1 MNKFIVTISM
11 AFLLCV
17 NVNGQNVSGI
27 VKDRHGKPINGA
39 KVSLAEQENI
49 SCVTD
54 EKGFYSLPVEE
65 GTYLNVG
72 YTNSAMKL
80 VKVMG
85 REMNIVLDASKDRV
99 IDLGFVKKTLGNLT
113 QAVSTVS
120 SEVLERNTATIANNA
135 LYGLLP
141 GLYAKQNV
149 GWHSIATLNVRGKGN
164 LGSAAPLVIVDGFP
178 RSMTTLAL
186 EEIESVS
193 VLKDGAA
200 TALWGA
206 RGANG
211 VILVN
216 TKRGAYNSF
225 DVDVNYKHGFTL
237 PVNRPEMADAYTY
250 ARAMNEALVYDGLA
264 PKYSAS
270 DLETFRSNTGNP
282 NLYPNVDW
290 VKEGTRQMGENNQLN
305 MLVRGGGQKLR
316 YMSMLDYKND
326 FGLLNSD
333 YTEYSDRYKSQ
344 IRNYD
349 LSLRMNMDVDMTSS
363 TLLQFG
369 IVGMLNEAKRP
380 NTAINEVFSNLYKV
394 PSAAFPVKTTTGK
407 WGGNLLYGM
416 NPIAEIADEGYYQT
430 NSRSLEANMRIKQDL
445 SMLLKGLTAEA
456 AIAYDNSAT
465 FLENGT
471 KSYQYEVYTYS
482 DETGTEST
490 TYGDNSALKVIN
502 GSSNSVLE
510 QYIRSNWEVKLGY
523 DRSWQDH
530 QLNIGAFY
538 RQEMEEILGVN
549 VARYRHSILGTAS
562 YNYQN
567 KYMVDVVANTYG
579 TSVLLE
585 GDKFRFYPAVSAAW
599 VLSNEAFLK
608 NQSFIDLLK
617 IRASYGRSA
626 QDNLSYGLGKHYWSN
641 QREYY
646 FGDSNTELVG
656 MMERKLPMR
665 TLELETA
672 DKYNIGI
679 DARFFK
685 NLTFTADVYYDK
697 RSNMLVSNKKTSGML
712 GIEVPQQT
720 IGKVESRGLE
730 LSLGWDDQ
738 WRSFRYYANANISF
752 YDSKVLE
759 NGEEYQPYDYLYN
772 KGHKVG
778 QFFGLEAIG
787 YFRDQEDIRKSPEQ
801 TFSAVR
807 PGDVKYK
814 DQNGDERIDDFD
826 RVALG
831 KSTEVPETVYGLNL
845 GFSYKGFGVD
855 MTFQG
860 VSGISK
866 VLDLAHIHQPLRN
879 NNNISMWYLKDRVR
893 WTESTK
899 DIANAPRLS
908 TLDNANNYR
917 GSSQWLENGS
927 FFKLR
932 NLNVY
937 YTFPEKW
944 ASKMKMDK
952 CQLYVRAQDLFS
964 LDHIK
969 DLNSESLSLDY
980 FDTMAISLGLNVN
993 F

>member
-1 MNKFIVTISM
+1 M
-11 AFLLCV
+11 LCGTLA
-17 NVNGQNVSGI
+17 GQNVSGV
-27 VKDRHGKPINGA
+27 VKDGNGKPVNGA
-39 KVSLAEQENI
+39 KVSLVDQESV

-54 EKGFYSLPVEE
+54 AEGFYSLPVN
-65 GTYLNVG
+65 GDGYLNVN
-72 YTNSAMKL
+72 YANRDKKL
-80 VKVMG
+80 VKITG
-85 REMNIVLDASKDRV
+85 EEMNIVLDGNKDQI
-99 IDLGFVKKTLGNLT
+99 IDMGFVKKTQENLT

-120 SEVLERNTATIANNA
+120 SEALERNTTTILNNA
-135 LYGLLP
+135 LYGLFP

-149 GWHSIATLNVRGKGN
+149 GWHPTATLTVRGKGN
-164 LGSAAPLVIVDGFP
+164 LGSASPMVIVDGFP
-178 RSMTTLAL
+178 RSMTTLTL
-186 EEIESVS
+186 EEIESIS

-216 TKRGAYNSF
+216 TKRGVYNSF

-237 PVNRPEMADAYTY
+237 PINQPKMADAYTY

-264 PKYSAS
+264 PRYSAS
-270 DLETFRSNTGNP
+270 DLDAFQSNTGNP

-290 VKEGTRQMGENNQLN
+290 VKEGTRDMGENNQLN
-305 MLVRGGGQKLR
+305 VIVRGGGKKLR
-316 YMSMLDYKND
+316 YMTMIDYKND
-326 FGLLNSD
+326 FGLLNND

-349 LSLRMNMDVDMTSS
+349 LSLRMNLDADMTS
-363 TLLQFG
+363 TTQLQFG
-369 IVGMLNEAKRP
+369 IVGLLNEAKRP
-380 NTAINEVFSNLYKV
+380 ETGIGDVFENLYRI
-394 PSAAFPVKTTTGK
+394 PSAAFPVKTTNGK
-407 WGGNLLYGM
+407 WGSNLLYKI
-416 NPIAEIADEGYYQT
+416 NPIAVIADQGYYQT
-430 NSRSLEANMRIKQDL
+430 NRRSLEANLRIKQDL

-465 FLENGT
+465 FQENGY

-482 DETGTEST
+482 DETGMQAT
-490 TYGDNSALKVIN
+490 TYGDDSALKITN
-502 GSSNSVLE
+502 SSVSA

-523 DRSWQDH
+523 DRAWGDH
-530 QLNIGAFY
+530 QLSAGAFY
-538 RQEMEEILGVN
+538 RQEMEEPLGVN

-567 KYMVDVVANTYG
+567 KYVVDVVANTYG
-579 TSVLLE
+579 TSVLLK

-608 NQSFIDLLK
+608 NQSFLDLLK
-617 IRASYGRSA
+617 VRASYGRSA
-626 QDNLSYGLGKHYWSN
+626 LDNLSYGLDKHYWSG

-646 FGDSNTELVG
+646 FGDSNTKVEG
-656 MMERKLPMR
+656 MLERKLPMH
-665 TLELETA
+665 TVEIETA

-679 DARFFK
+679 DARLFK
-685 NLTFTADVYYDK
+685 GLTFTADVFYDK
-697 RSNMLVSNKKTSGML
+697 RSNMLVSNNRISGMV
-712 GIEVPQQT
+712 GIDIPQQNV
-720 IGKVESRGLE
+720 GEVESRGLE
-730 LSLGWDDQ
+730 LSLGWNDK
-738 WRSFRYYANANISF
+738 WRDFRYYANANVSF

-759 NGEEYQPYDYLYN
+759 NGEAYQPYDYLYR

-778 QFFGLEAIG
+778 QFFGLETLG
-787 YFRDQEDIRKSPEQ
+787 YFRDEADINDSPEH
-801 TFSAVR
+801 TFSIVR
-807 PGDVKYK
+807 LGDVKYK
-814 DQNGDERIDDFD
+814 DQNGDERIDDND
-826 RVALG
+826 VVALG
-831 KSTEVPETVYGLNL
+831 KSTEVPELVYGLNV
-845 GFSYKGFGVD
+845 GFEYKGFGVD

-860 VSGISK
+860 ISGISK
-866 VLDLAHIHQPLRN
+866 VLNLAHIHQPLRN
-879 NNNISMWYLKDRVR
+879 NNNISTWYLTDKVR

-899 DIANAPRLS
+899 DVANVPRLS

-917 GSSQWLENGS
+917 NSSQWLENGS

-944 ASKMKMDK
+944 TNKIKMEK

-964 LDHIK
+964 LDHMK
-969 DLNSESLSLDY
+969 GLNCESLSLDY
-980 FDTMAISLGLNVN
+980 FDTMAVSLGLNVN